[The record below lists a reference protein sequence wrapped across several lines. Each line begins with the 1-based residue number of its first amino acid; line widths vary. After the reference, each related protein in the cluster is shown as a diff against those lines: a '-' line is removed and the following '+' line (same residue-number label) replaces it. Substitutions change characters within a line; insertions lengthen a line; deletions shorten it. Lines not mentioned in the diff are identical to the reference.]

1 MTGSSSGVEVACVH
15 TVPNPAYH
23 PLPIM
28 HTRDT
33 FNTGNMPQHYITH
46 ITAKE
51 THFSKMAPHVLGI
64 WRFSTDCE
72 VIVTQRWTLAVH
84 QDCQTCYCITRQCG
98 LKGGVMARE
107 CLFWF
112 DFFSKAILID
122 FSASSATFSKY
133 DLKVTS
139 VIIMW
144 IVHSG
149 NHVQAFVHVYLPI
162 SPSQINP
169 CQRMMPLYIHLN
181 SVEPALQ
188 LHTSHAGEVK
198 R

>member
-1 MTGSSSGVEVACVH
+1 
-15 TVPNPAYH
+15 
-23 PLPIM
+23 M
-28 HTRDT
+28 HTRHT

-46 ITAKE
+46 ITVKE
-51 THFSKMAPHVLGI
+51 THFSAMPFPRSKMAPHVLGI

-84 QDCQTCYCITRQCG
+84 QDCETCYCITRQCG

-133 DLKVTS
+133 DLKV
-139 VIIMW
+139 IRW

-149 NHVQAFVHVYLPI
+149 KPVWALRVFQTCLFTYFPIPDQPMQTDDAFILTPRI
-162 SPSQINP
+162 CDSCSSSS
-169 CQRMMPLYIHLN
+169 CC
-181 SVEPALQ
+181 SVTKKP
-188 LHTSHAGEVK
+188 G
-198 R
+198 